1 MMTESNY
8 PPPLDRLLTYGDPGF
23 QDRADWPD
31 YVAMLQLEPQH
42 VPDLIR
48 MATDA
53 DLTEADPDSSEV
65 WAPVHAWRALGQLR
79 AEAAIEPLLALVQT
93 DDQDR
98 LDDATL
104 EELPDVFAMIGPA
117 AIPALST
124 LLADDS
130 QGVYGRLSA
139 ISGLGK
145 IAAQYPE
152 ARDAAIA
159 PIVRQLEAY
168 ASNDEDLNGFLIS
181 ELMGLHAAETIPLM
195 EQAIK
200 ADRVDP
206 TLATWD
212 DVQIEFGL
220 KTPEEVGRDPERPL
234 ADPLRVQRMQEQL
247 GLAPAPPVKPL
258 RPTRT
263 AATGAGGASPG
274 DKAKSKRKMSKDSR
288 KKNKKRK

>member
-1 MMTESNY
+1 MMTDANY

-23 QDRADWPD
+23 QDRAEWPD
-31 YVAMLQLEPQH
+31 YVAMFNLGPQH
-42 VPDLIR
+42 IPDLIR

-53 DLTEADPDSSEV
+53 DLNEADTDSQEV
-65 WAPVHAWRALGQLR
+65 WAPLHAWRALGQLR
-79 AEAAIEPLLALVQT
+79 AEAAIDPLLTLLT
-93 DDQDR
+93 TGDEDRFDDSI
-98 LDDATL
+98 L
-104 EELPDVFAMIGPA
+104 EELPDVYGMIGPA
-117 AIPALST
+117 AIPALSA

-139 ISGLGK
+139 LSGLGK
-145 IAAQYPE
+145 IAKQHPE

-159 PIVRQLEAY
+159 PIVSQLEAY

-181 ELMGLHAAETIPLM
+181 ELMGLQAAETIPLM

-234 ADPLRVQRMQEQL
+234 ADPLRVQRIREQI
-247 GLAPAPPVKPL
+247 GIAPAAPVKPF

-263 AATGAGGASPG
+263 AATGAGGASSG
-274 DKAKSKRKMSKDSR
+274 DKAKSKRKMGKESR